1 MRLFSF
7 IFIHSAFSSILMSS
21 TLGNLMWK
29 QKEGFF
35 FLDLYHKYFIFYNKE
50 CKEITK
56 LVLSK
61 NWLCSILVLWKW
73 LLAVKRVFGRNVEP
87 GMAKGLLTSKRPLFP
102 WESGGKIQ
110 WLVFGKSKHPEF
122 RWRASRLLLFEMMRK
137 ITSMVEFCH
146 LIHIR

>member
-1 MRLFSF
+1 MFLNTWFLMNKNIKKISIFGNETFF
-7 IFIHSAFSSILMSS
+7 IYFHTFCILLHFDVLYSREFDV
-21 TLGNLMWK
+21 K
-29 QKEGFF
+29 AKRRIF

-56 LVLSK
+56 LVLNK

-110 WLVFGKSKHPEF
+110 LLVFGKSK
-122 RWRASRLLLFEMMRK
+122 
-137 ITSMVEFCH
+137 
-146 LIHIR
+146 